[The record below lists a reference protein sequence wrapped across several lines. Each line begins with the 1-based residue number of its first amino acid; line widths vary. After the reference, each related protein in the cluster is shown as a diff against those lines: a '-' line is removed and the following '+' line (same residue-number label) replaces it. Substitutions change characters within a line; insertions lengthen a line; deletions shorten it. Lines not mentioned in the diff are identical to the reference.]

1 MINMNPADLIL
12 IIFLLRK
19 KEGSKVVVDFHTHL
33 FPEKIAEKT
42 VAMLADRGGLAPHT
56 NGTALDLIREM
67 NEDGADLSIVLP
79 VVTSPKQFDSI
90 IRFAVKLNETYQ
102 TGEKRILSFGGIHPM
117 SGHYK
122 EELKELKQL
131 GFLGIKLHPDYQDGV
146 YFDDMRYKRIVDA
159 ASDLGLIVS
168 VHTGVDV
175 GLPDPVRCTPQMAL
189 SVIRDVHPPKLVLAH
204 LGGWKCWDEVEELL
218 VGEDVYFDTAVAF
231 GFCPEEQMLRIIR
244 NHGADRILFATDSP
258 WSGQRQSL
266 KALNGLG
273 VTKEEKEKICYKNA
287 YHLLGIKE

>member
-1 MINMNPADLIL
+1 MNPVDFIL

-42 VAMLADRGGLAPHT
+42 VAMLADRGGLEPHT

-117 SGHYK
+117 SEHYK

-146 YFDDMRYKRIVDA
+146 
-159 ASDLGLIVS
+159 
-168 VHTGVDV
+168 
-175 GLPDPVRCTPQMAL
+175 
-189 SVIRDVHPPKLVLAH
+189 
-204 LGGWKCWDEVEELL
+204 
-218 VGEDVYFDTAVAF
+218 
-231 GFCPEEQMLRIIR
+231 
-244 NHGADRILFATDSP
+244 
-258 WSGQRQSL
+258 
-266 KALNGLG
+266 
-273 VTKEEKEKICYKNA
+273 
-287 YHLLGIKE
+287 